1 MKRRAFLRGIGAAG
15 GAAWA
20 AGFSRPSSTARAKPL
35 DRSAVA
41 RAKPLDRLREAG
53 IGVTARVTRFD
64 GPAMT
69 TSDLVLGAAAG
80 ARGAAAG
87 GTLTI
92 SAAAVAGRADA
103 IDLLASFRPRG
114 RAASAALGIRFGLG
128 AWTRDDYLVLPGAA
142 YAGNRFESR
151 HLAYPPLLTEPA
163 DIGPNVP
170 IIVSDIPRLNLRAG
184 PSALERAASDL
195 AIPAAGLYA
204 PAARRGLILLFDPAT
219 PLGATGIGVAEA
231 DDRKAASIAVTA
243 PFAAEDRPGPRSAG
257 RSGGGSA
264 GGSGGRSPGH
274 GRGALVRD
282 GEQVTL
288 RARLYLFDCPDV
300 AALYAKLFAVRKDL
314 TGPTARVHELP
325 FSAAFAAHEERVN
338 RRWLETPGVFAV
350 GARDSAYTT
359 WQTGWGSSAAAALP
373 LLAAGAPPSRER
385 ARRQCAFLVAEAQ
398 APSGFFHAVTDGK
411 NWYEDGFAAPLPSRP
426 AVGPLYR
433 HAQRWHLVRR
443 SADTLVLLMKQ
454 LALYERHPE
463 PRTAARLPADLAE
476 AAKRTAD
483 AFVRLWDRY
492 HQLGQFVHVDSGD
505 LLVGGSTAAG
515 AAPAGLALAAG
526 AFNQPAYLR
535 VARAAAEQLWDR
547 YLRAGIT
554 CGGPGD
560 ALQCPDSESA
570 AGLLESLVTL
580 YEVTHEHV
588 WLERARDAAHLLA
601 TWVISYEPAPVG
613 GSGRDLRATGGVISD
628 AQNDRGTPGYLLWSG
643 DALFRLYR
651 ATGDVGLIELLR
663 DTVHNLPQY
672 LRAAPTTE
680 PASGTGGRTDTG
692 RWLEQPGE
700 VVPAAAVFDAI
711 ALAAYT
717 EVPGLYAQVDTG
729 FVFPFDHVDA
739 RVKERLAGKLV
750 VALTNPTRADASV
763 RIYAEESRDLGEP
776 LRVGAVTDAPT
787 LHVPAGAT
795 VDVALPLAHV
805 ARR

>member
-1 MKRRAFLRGIGAAG
+1 MRGIGAAG

-20 AGFSRPSSTARAKPL
+20 AGFSRPSSTARAEPL
-35 DRSAVA
+35 DRPTA
-41 RAKPLDRLREAG
+41 RAKPIDRSAARAKPIDRLREAG

-64 GPAMT
+64 GPAV
-69 TSDLVLGAAAG
+69 TSGDVALGAAAV

-92 SAAAVAGRADA
+92 SAAAAAGRADA
-103 IDLLASFRPRG
+103 IDLVASFRPRG
-114 RAASAALGIRFGLG
+114 RAAAAALGIRLGLG
-128 AWTRDDYLVLPGAA
+128 AWTREDYLVLPGAA

-184 PSALERAASDL
+184 PSALERAAGDL
-195 AIPAAGLYA
+195 AVPAAGLYA
-204 PAARRGLILLFDPAT
+204 PAGRRGLILLFDPAT
-219 PLGATGIGVAEA
+219 ALGPTGIGVAEA
-231 DDRKAASIAVTA
+231 DDRKSATIAVTA
-243 PFAAEDRPGPRSAG
+243 PFAAEERPGARSAG
-257 RSGGGSA
+257 RSP
-264 GGSGGRSPGH
+264 GRS
-274 GRGALVRD
+274 RGTLVRD
-282 GEQVTL
+282 GEQVSL

-314 TGPTARVHELP
+314 TGPTTRVHELP

-359 WQTGWGSSAAAALP
+359 WQTGWGTSAAAALP

-385 ARRQCAFLVAEAQ
+385 ARRQSAFLVAEAQ

-411 NWYEDGFAAPLPSRP
+411 TWYEDGFAAPLPSRP

-476 AAKRTAD
+476 AARRTAD

-515 AAPAGLALAAG
+515 AAPAGLALAAA

-535 VARAAAEQLWDR
+535 VARAAAEQLCDR

-560 ALQCPDSESA
+560 SLQCPDSESA
-570 AGLLESLVTL
+570 AGLLESFVTL
-580 YEVTHEHV
+580 YEVTHERV

-601 TWVISYEPAPVG
+601 SWVISYEPAPG
-613 GSGRDLRATGGVISD
+613 GGGGRDLRATGGVISD

-680 PASGTGGRTDTG
+680 PASGAGERTDTG

-776 LRVGAVTDAPT
+776 LRPGAVTDAPT

-795 VDVALPLAHV
+795 VDVALPLARV